1 MVSVS
6 TRKQN
11 PFALWVMALL
21 LVFAQFGCAPIRLVS
36 DYDDVIDRGV
46 SAVQRDTE
54 TFLVKLESSPGDE
67 RAPVAGYEANAA
79 FYRDMKV
86 SVSALRVRADATDR
100 NSLTVQMLDKFQTNM
115 NAFEA
120 AHKEGMKK
128 FEIAFF
134 RGGFNSQITAILTF
148 ELAKKRGE
156 KLDAQKAAA
165 PATPITSH
173 SGAAK

>member
-1 MVSVS
+1 MEPVR
-6 TRKQN
+6 TRTQN
-11 PFALWVMALL
+11 PVLLWVMGLL
-21 LVFAQFGCAPIRLVS
+21 LVFVQFGCTPIKLVS
-36 DYDDVIDRGV
+36 DYDDVIDKGV

-67 RAPVAGYEANAA
+67 RAPVAGYEANVP

-100 NSLTVQMLDKFQTNM
+100 NSLTVQMLDKFQSNM

-128 FEIAFF
+128 YEVPYF

-156 KLDAQKAAA
+156 KPDSVKAAA
-165 PATPITSH
+165 PPTPAISH
-173 SGAAK
+173 AGVIK